1 MEYTKNEVRQMNF
14 SELCEIVHWDEA
26 LELQKIS
33 RALHHLD
40 EVACMTEL
48 TQRQLKRIENLE
60 RKANEITKKYGKI
73 AYHQG
78 DPRGWSLYI
87 CDPSDRIESEYTK
100 GIAVCSF

>member
-48 TQRQLKRIENLE
+48 TQRQLKRLENLE
-60 RKANEITKKYGKI
+60 KRAQAIAEKYGKV

-78 DPRGWSLYI
+78 DPRGWSLYV
-87 CDPSDRIESEYTK
+87 CNPSDKLARDYSR

>member
-1 MEYTKNEVRQMNF
+1 MYTNNEIREMNF
-14 SELCEIVHWDEA
+14 AELIEA
-26 LELQKIS
+26 GIKRDDAIDLQKIARS
-33 RALHHLD
+33 LHHLD